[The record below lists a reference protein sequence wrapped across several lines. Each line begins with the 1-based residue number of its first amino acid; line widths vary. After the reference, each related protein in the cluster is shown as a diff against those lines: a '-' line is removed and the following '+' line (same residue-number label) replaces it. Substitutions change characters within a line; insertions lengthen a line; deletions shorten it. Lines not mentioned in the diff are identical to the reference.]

1 VPKTKRDEQ
10 SLFTAAPLPQTAL
23 DDAPRLACLRPIRS
37 ENVGPVTF
45 RELINHYGGAELAL
59 EALPELAARGGNK
72 RGVRITSKADAE
84 RELDR
89 AAKAEATLIFTIEPG
104 YPPALAAIESP
115 PPMLYVRGDFAILAR
130 LAAAIVGS
138 RQASAAGHKL
148 TRQLASDL
156 GHAR

>member
-23 DDAPRLACLRPIRS
+23 NDAPRLAYLRPIRS

-45 RELINHYGGAELAL
+45 RELVNHYGAAELAL

-72 RGVRITSKADAE
+72 RSVRITSKADAE

-89 AAKAEATLIFTIEPG
+89 AAKAGATPIFTIDPG
-104 YPPALAAIESP
+104 YPPALAAIEAP
-115 PPMLYVRGDFAILAR
+115 PPML
-130 LAAAIVGS
+130 
-138 RQASAAGHKL
+138 
-148 TRQLASDL
+148 
-156 GHAR
+156 